1 MAQKRIV
8 VVMSSQNSSMDND
21 QVSQVLDETAQ
32 SLQKLAKTLAESSD
46 RTKPWFRFGFCQN
59 PKVSVSTET
68 HFQQKPKPKPNFL
81 GIFALFYRYERKIG
95 DYFVE
100 KKFHVILKF

>member
-32 SLQKLAKTLAESSD
+32 SLQKLAKTLAESSQSQ
-46 RTKPWFRFGFCQN
+46 PAN
-59 PKVSVSTET
+59 KVEPHNLRNRKKKEPPSVAPNAGAGLLDNLSTQPSWT
-68 HFQQKPKPKPNFL
+68 
-81 GIFALFYRYERKIG
+81 I
-95 DYFVE
+95 
-100 KKFHVILKF
+100 